1 MKTLITSI
9 ALMLST
15 SFAFAQDDLTVKM
28 TVKIDGLPPEY
39 AAAGESEIVSY
50 HKGDKSKE
58 EQSSMMGSSTTIND
72 GKTTTFIAEQ
82 MGEKTGW
89 TASKEEL
96 DAASGKD
103 KSDDK
108 PKIEYLTDKKT
119 IATYEC
125 TKAILT
131 TIGKDKKEQKM
142 TVWFT
147 EKLKL
152 SNSKTKNRRGP
163 SMNFG
168 DLKGRPLEI
177 EMSMNQGGMDLKLLV
192 TATEVITAKIEDSV
206 FKVDTT
212 GYKMITYKEMQEKM
226 KAAEGGK

>member
-1 MKTLITSI
+1 MKKLITSA
-9 ALMLST
+9 ALLLAT
-15 SFAFAQDDLTVKM
+15 SFAFAQDDITVKM
-28 TVKIDGLPPEY
+28 SLKVEGLPAEY
-39 AAAGESEIVSY
+39 AAMGESEIISY

-58 EQSSMMGSSTTIND
+58 ETSNMMGSSTTIND
-72 GKTTTFIAEQ
+72 GKTTTMLNEQ

-89 TASKEEL
+89 TATKEEL
-96 DAASGKD
+96 DAANSKEKGT
-103 KSDDK
+103 DK

-119 IATYEC
+119 IAGYEC

-152 SNSKTKNRRGP
+152 NNSKAKNRRGP
-163 SMNFG
+163 SMDFG

-177 EMSMNQGGMDLKLLV
+177 EMAMNQGGMDLKV
-192 TATEVITAKIEDSV
+192 FITSTEVSTAKLDDSI
-206 FKVDTT
+206 FKADVT
-212 GYKMITYKEMQEKM
+212 GYKMATYKEVQEKM
-226 KAAEGGK
+226 KTVEGGK